1 MDNAKMQWKGYGEMR
16 IEDDLLPSSLVLRR
30 TSRLGIPVKV
40 GVCLID
46 SIQIQQRY
54 FEFGRG
60 TSCKSLYRFNII
72 VINFLIQQK
81 GENSLDCLVYLA
93 C

>member
-1 MDNAKMQWKGYGEMR
+1 MR
-16 IEDDLLPSSLVLRR
+16 IDHLLPSSLVLRR

-40 GVCLID
+40 GVCWID
-46 SIQIQQRY
+46 PIHIQQRY
-54 FEFGRG
+54 FEFGRC
-60 TSCKSLYRFNII
+60 TSCKALYYFNIF

-81 GENSLDCLVYLA
+81 GEKSLDCLVYLA

>member
-46 SIQIQQRY
+46 SIQIQ
-54 FEFGRG
+54 
-60 TSCKSLYRFNII
+60 
-72 VINFLIQQK
+72 
-81 GENSLDCLVYLA
+81 
-93 C
+93 